1 MRYTPHTGLRA
12 SDWAYPAVLEN
23 LALMLLYGL
32 LERLLAEGVS
42 ADAHLRIQPWMLAPL
57 ALLLALEAPA
67 LRQMIG
73 GECLRGRIPAA
84 QPDAKPGYQKFKPD
98 GAAQQAAFVFVVTSA
113 FMRVIFRMVLIVD
126 PVLDWLGAALS
137 APLGGWTWVQLAFF
151 IYLLLCDFRLWFYLV
166 EPPQRRIRRALYW
179 PSRVVVLA
187 MLALHMYAFQHGIL
201 AELRP
206 VAADRVDW
214 FLTLFLFS
222 FLFIPLRLVE
232 FFLAWKAYPAPAQRL
247 ALLLSTLGVMWGM
260 VG

>member
-1 MRYTPHTGLRA
+1 MLCGGAQKKTVPSPVHSARFRLDDIELVQLGGLPYFVPSKANPMRYTPHTGLRA

-84 QPDAKPGYQKFKPD
+84 QPAAKPGYQKFKPD

-179 PSRVVVLA
+179 PSRVVVLVNRTRWNGSRGSGR
-187 MLALHMYAFQHGIL
+187 YG
-201 AELRP
+201 
-206 VAADRVDW
+206 VSW
-214 FLTLFLFS
+214 
-222 FLFIPLRLVE
+222 
-232 FFLAWKAYPAPAQRL
+232 
-247 ALLLSTLGVMWGM
+247 LS
-260 VG
+260 